1 MRISFQKNLEGYTLD
16 LTAKRRGEA
25 WGEEGRRGKH
35 TRKVV
40 SFFASS
46 IVVSL

>member
-1 MRISFQKNLEGYTLD
+1 MRIPFQKYFEGYTLD
-16 LTAKRRGEA
+16 LAAKRRGEA
-25 WGEEGRRGKH
+25 RGEEGRRGEH